1 VGQERVD
8 VVLFA
13 GPPGPTEHERLMGR
27 ALDALATDLTET
39 ALACPLVGRV
49 ILVTGSAALAGALE
63 GREGVVVERDDPRTP
78 FHFGARLLETVE
90 RNGVR
95 RPLYFGAGSAPLLG
109 GAALEALCRRL
120 LDAERTV
127 IANNLLSADFFG
139 ITPPEALRR
148 VALPPAE
155 DNNLPFL
162 LLRQGGLEA
171 VQLEQ
176 TMETEFDVDTPT
188 ELAVLTLQSGVK
200 AHARTFLDG
209 AAPDTSRLEAVMP
222 LLVRRRSEIT
232 LIGRVATN
240 IWGKVPS
247 DLIPGQKRLY
257 VEERGM
263 KASGREARGEVRS
276 LVGLLLQAVGPERLF
291 EYLAG
296 VSHAVFFDSRVV
308 LHHGRPPLARGDRFA
323 SDAGD
328 VAAIADPDARA
339 FTAAALAAP
348 VPVVLGGRNVVA
360 GGLWALAQEAWNRTD
375 AGLLVPD

>member
-1 VGQERVD
+1 VAEDRVD
-8 VVLFA
+8 VVVFA
-13 GPPGPTEHERLMGR
+13 GPPGPTAHERLMGR
-27 ALDALATDLTET
+27 ALDALATDLAET
-39 ALACPLVGRV
+39 ALACPVVGRV
-49 ILVTGSAALAGALE
+49 LVVTGSAALAEALE
-63 GREGVVVERDDPRTP
+63 GRERVVVERDDPKTP

-109 GAALEALCRRL
+109 AEAFEALCRRL
-120 LDAERTV
+120 LAAERSV

-148 VALPPAE
+148 VALPPGE

-162 LLRQGGLEA
+162 LMRQGGLEA

-176 TMETEFDVDTPT
+176 TMATEFDVDTPT
-188 ELAVLTLQSGVK
+188 DLAVLTLQAGVK
-200 AHARTFLDG
+200 ANARRFLDA

-222 LLVRRRSEIT
+222 VLVRRRSEVT

-276 LVGLLLQAVGPERLF
+276 LVGHLLAAVGPGGLF
-291 EYLAG
+291 EFLAG
-296 VSHAVFFDSRVV
+296 VSDAVFFDSRVV
-308 LHHGRPPLARGDRFA
+308 LHHGRAPLERGDRFA

-328 VAAIADPDARA
+328 LDAIGDPAARA

-360 GGLWALAQEAWNRTD
+360 GGLWALAQAAWDRAD
-375 AGLLVPD
+375 AGLLAPD